1 MDNPQD
7 ANVLTKEQVKRRKW
21 ADYIKGYRLRK
32 KQENLQRDETV
43 IKMIREFEVTITR
56 LQEEKQQLQHTLR
69 ELQQKH
75 KALQVSYI
83 KDTR

>member
-7 ANVLTKEQVKRRKW
+7 ANVLTKEQVKRHKW
-21 ADYIKGYRLRK
+21 AEYIKGYRLRK

-43 IKMIREFEVTITR
+43 IKMIREFEVTIVR